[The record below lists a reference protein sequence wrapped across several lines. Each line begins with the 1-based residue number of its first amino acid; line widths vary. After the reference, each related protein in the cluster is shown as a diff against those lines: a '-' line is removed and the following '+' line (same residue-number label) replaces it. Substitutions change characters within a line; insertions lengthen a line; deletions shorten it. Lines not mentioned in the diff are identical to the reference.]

1 MNRIAFL
8 NLLLMLCTTL
18 AAREYHVSVRGSDAN
33 EGSPARPLKTIQAAA
48 LRALPGDTITVHA
61 GTYRERVNPVRG
73 GESDH
78 RRIVY
83 RAAPGETVHLK
94 GSEIVSEWTRV
105 KGGVW
110 KKILANSFFGD
121 YNPYKDLIYGDWFSD
136 HGRPHHTGEVFLNG
150 KSLYEVESLD
160 KVMNPAPLADAQD
173 QEGSTYVWYCTS
185 DDAQTTL
192 WVNFHRHQPN
202 KELVEITTRPCCFY
216 PEKTGI
222 HYLTIRGFH
231 MSQAATQ
238 WAPPTAE
245 QPGLIGANWSKGWII
260 EHNVISNSKCSGITL
275 GKDRSTGQNAWL
287 ADPSKDGSQ
296 HYNETIFKALRAGWN
311 RENIGSHIVRNNT
324 IYNCEQTGLCGSLG
338 AVFSQIYG
346 NHIYNIWTKRQFG
359 GAELAGIKIH
369 ASIDVVIRNNRIH
382 NTCRGLWMDWMAQGT
397 QILANLL
404 YDNYSEDLFLEV
416 NHGPYLVCN
425 NMMLSPRAIFNMS
438 QGGAFV
444 HNLITGRIF
453 VRPEPNRFTP
463 YHFPH
468 STDVA
473 GLITILNGD
482 DRYFN
487 NLFASDSSCDKKV
500 LAPNRQTPAHFLKY
514 TFGLQQYATAQWPV
528 RTASNL
534 YLNGYQPYGQETNS
548 VMNSSLNPAI
558 RLEDKG
564 EEVYLHLSTDSSFQ
578 KIKTQLVTSIL
589 LGRAKM
595 ADAAWENPDGSSL
608 TIDWDYFAKPRSS
621 TSPRVG
627 PFENVVLGEQTIRIW

>member
-1 MNRIAFL
+1 MNKIGFL
-8 NLLLMLCTTL
+8 SLLLLCTTL
-18 AAREYHVSVRGSDAN
+18 AAREYHVSVKGSNAN
-33 EGSPARPLKTIQAAA
+33 AGSTASPLKTIQAAA
-48 LRALPGDTITVHA
+48 VRALPGDTITVHA

-73 GESDH
+73 GVSDD
-78 RRIVY
+78 RRILY
-83 RAAPGETVHLK
+83 RAAPGETVHIK
-94 GSEIVSEWTRV
+94 GSEIVSKWTRV

-110 KKILANSFFGD
+110 KKILAHSFFGD

-136 HGRPHHTGEVFLNG
+136 HGRPHHTGEIFLNG

-160 KVMNPAPLADAQD
+160 KVMDPAPLANAQD
-173 QEGSTYVWYCTS
+173 QEGSTYVWYCES

-192 WVNFHRHQPN
+192 WANFHRHQPN

-245 QPGLIGANWSKGWII
+245 QPGLIGTHWSKGWII
-260 EHNVISNSKCSGITL
+260 EHNVISDSKCSGITL
-275 GKDRSTGQNAWL
+275 GKGRSTAQNAWL

-296 HYNETIFKALRAGWN
+296 HYNETIFKALRAGWS
-311 RENIGSHIVRNNT
+311 RENIGSHIVRHNT
-324 IYNCEQTGLCGSLG
+324 IYNCEQTGLCGRLG

-369 ASIDVVIRNNRIH
+369 ASIDAVIRNNRIH
-382 NTCRGLWMDWMAQGT
+382 NTCRGLWMDWMAQGA
-397 QILANLL
+397 QIVANVL

-425 NMMLSPRAIFNMS
+425 NIMLSPRAIFNMS

-444 HNLITGRIF
+444 HNLITGRIL
-453 VRPEPNRFTP
+453 VRPEPSRFTP

-487 NLFASDSSCDKKV
+487 NLFSPDSSCDHKV
-500 LAPNRQTPAHFLKY
+500 IAPNTQTPAHFLKY
-514 TFGLQQYATAQWPV
+514 RFGLQQYATAQWPV
-528 RTASNL
+528 RSASNL

-548 VMNSSLNPAI
+548 LENRIFNPAI
-558 RLEDKG
+558 RLEDRG
-564 EEVYLHLSTDSSFQ
+564 EEVYLHLTADSSLQ
-578 KIKTQLVTSIL
+578 KIETQLVTSGL
-589 LGRAKM
+589 LGKAKM
-595 ADAAWENPDGSSL
+595 ADAAYENPDGSAL
-608 TIDWDYFAKPRSS
+608 TIDRDYSGEPRSLL
-621 TSPRVG
+621 SPKVG
-627 PFENVVLGEQTIRIW
+627 PFENLVQGKQTIRVW